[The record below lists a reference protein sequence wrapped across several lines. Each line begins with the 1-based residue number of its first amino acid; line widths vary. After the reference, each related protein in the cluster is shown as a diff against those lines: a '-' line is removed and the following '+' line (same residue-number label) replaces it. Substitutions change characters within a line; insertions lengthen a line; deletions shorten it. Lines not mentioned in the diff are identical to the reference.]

1 VSAPDFTEDEIYRM
15 RQYLAKRWRQ
25 SVSQVTDY
33 EAKAYLQVER
43 ELAEELAASRLCE
56 LEQPE

>member
-1 VSAPDFTEDEIYRM
+1 VSETDFTEDEIYRM

-25 SVSQVTDY
+25 SIPQVTEY
-33 EAKAYLQVER
+33 EARAYLKVER

-56 LEQPE
+56 NR